1 MQPIVLSIFRTLF
14 LLALLIG
21 FPTASPGMA
30 GGQEQGTSEVGRQEV
45 QRQPVTELFSSDVP
59 LQFTL
64 VADFQAL
71 GRDRGQESEERP
83 ALVYVNGFYG
93 DRVGIPVDV
102 KTRGTFRLQEG
113 ICSDPPLRLDF
124 PKSTTYGTVF
134 DGQDKLKL
142 VTHCRDTEEFQ
153 ENVREEYLAY
163 RILNLLSD
171 VSFRVQL
178 AEITYI
184 DTSGQNAPKTRVGFL
199 LEDEDALADRLGGTL
214 TEPSG
219 LLPNQFV
226 MDQIG
231 LMYIFQYMVGNV
243 DWATGASH
251 NVLVLTR
258 GEEHFPIPYDFDW
271 TGLVDAPYAAPN
283 RLTQEFHDTVRERV
297 YWGICMPGID
307 YAGLFARFNEQ
318 RAAILALAEGA
329 VGLSK
334 PNADSAVEYLT
345 EFFDVINDPSRAQA
359 EIIGACRPWL

>member
-1 MQPIVLSIFRTLF
+1 MEPSISHFSRAF
-14 LLALLIG
+14 LLVALLIG
-21 FPTASPGMA
+21 LPLGA
-30 GGQEQGTSEVGRQEV
+30 GRIVGQEQGEPEANRQEV
-45 QRQPVTELFSSDVP
+45 QRQTVPDLFASDVP

-64 VADFQAL
+64 VADFDAL
-71 GRDRGQESEERP
+71 GRDRSQESEERP
-83 ALVYVNGFYG
+83 ALVYVNGYHG
-93 DRVGIPVDV
+93 DRVGIPVEV
-102 KTRGTFRLQEG
+102 KTRGTFRLQER

-142 VTHCRDTEEFQ
+142 VTHCQDTEEFQ

-163 RILNLLSD
+163 RIYNLLTD

-178 AEITYI
+178 AEITYL
-184 DTSGQNAPKTRVGFL
+184 DTSGRNDPETRIGFL
-199 LEDEDALADRLGGTL
+199 LEDEDAMATRLGGSL
-214 TEPSG
+214 TEPTG

-251 NVLVLTR
+251 NVRVLTK
-258 GEEHFPIPYDFDW
+258 GEEYFPIPYDFDW
-271 TGLVDAPYAAPN
+271 TGLVNAPYAAPN
-283 RLTQEFHDTVRERV
+283 RLTQEYHDTVRERV

-307 YAGLFARFNEQ
+307 YTGLFARFNEQ
-318 RAAILALAEGA
+318 RDAVLALAEGG

-334 PNADSAVEYLT
+334 PDAESAVQYLT
-345 EFFDVINDPSRAQA
+345 EFFDIINDPSRAQA